1 MAFYNSLKCSS
12 SIHNCI
18 NSYQRTDFTL
28 VLCFCFSECVP
39 EPEILATGNASL
51 EDATVPPPEF
61 PDFDISAPEA
71 TDHNAINLAALEL
84 EATEFPDSL
93 PPPPLPDEGNGLD
106 LQALLV
112 TCCPNNIGAQNM
124 QSGDVL
130 CQSSDEV
137 RNVGILASAT
147 DLATSD
153 LKMNGSH
160 AAFNL
165 NSEHQ
170 LPSEPM

>member
-1 MAFYNSLKCSS
+1 MKVISHLFFVSFLIFY
-12 SIHNCI
+12 
-18 NSYQRTDFTL
+18 F
-28 VLCFCFSECVP
+28 FFP
-39 EPEILATGNASL
+39 EPEILATSNASL

-71 TDHNAINLAALEL
+71 TDHSAINLAALEL

-112 TCCPNNIGAQNM
+112 TCPNNNVAHNM

-130 CQSSDEV
+130 CQSSDEA
-137 RNVGILASAT
+137 RNVGILPSAT
-147 DLATSD
+147 DLVTSD

-160 AAFNL
+160 ASFNL

-170 LPSEPM
+170 PPSEPM